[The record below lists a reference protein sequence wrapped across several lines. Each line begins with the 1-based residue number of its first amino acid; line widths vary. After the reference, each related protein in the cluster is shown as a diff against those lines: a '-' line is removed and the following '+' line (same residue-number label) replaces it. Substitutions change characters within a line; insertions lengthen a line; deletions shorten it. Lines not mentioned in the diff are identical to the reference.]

1 MSASER
7 GLTAVGTPYD
17 PRAARGAIIV
27 LAAMALMVTYVETM
41 VLPAFKAFVLFF
53 DNAPTTTVVW
63 IVSAYLLVGT
73 VATPIFGKLGDKYGK
88 KRMLIFVMT
97 LYAVVV
103 SVAGFT
109 PNIGTALGVSTA
121 NQIYILIGVRAFQGL
136 GMGMFPLAF
145 AMLPEVYPASRVGQ
159 AQGIIGGMFAT
170 GAALG
175 LVGGGYIAYTFGW
188 QLTYHTVTPIAIVVV
203 ILAYF
208 YLRESPHL
216 SPKPI
221 DIPGISSLGFALAM
235 VMFGLTEG
243 VYWGWTSFSAVS
255 LAGIPFGVPDFFL
268 LALAA
273 TAFFL
278 YWEPRAPT
286 PVVSF
291 KALKERNIWISNVN
305 GVIVGLGMFL
315 IFVALTILV
324 EDPYSPGFGYDEFQ
338 MGLVALPSA
347 LGMLIFAPLWGRWV
361 ARRGPKPVIDHR
373 LRGDG
378 SRRPR
383 AGPVPFHDRRTDP
396 LRHPRARR
404 ERRGAHRDVEHHR
417 ALRLPEGA
425 RDSDRNE
432 SDVPEPR
439 ERGRARARRGRDRQL
454 RYHRH
459 RRSNAVRPGDGER
472 PRGHGIRRPLR
483 DRCGRSP
490 GRAPPLARPS
500 ELPVPRGRDSL
511 RSLGRAAGRDAPR
524 GTGAR
529 RERRPL
535 VVDADARAPPRAPT
549 SNRSWNRRPCTRST
563 CPSGP

>member
-1 MSASER
+1 MSASGR
-7 GLTAVGTPYD
+7 NLTAVGTPYD
-17 PRAARGAIIV
+17 RRAATGAIIV

-41 VLPAFKAFVLFF
+41 VLPAFKAFILFF

-73 VATPIFGKLGDKYGK
+73 VATPVFGKLGDKYGK

-97 LYAVVV
+97 LYAVAV

-109 PNIGTALGVSTA
+109 PNIGSALGVSTA
-121 NQIYILIGVRAFQGL
+121 NQIYLLIGARAFQGL

-145 AMLPEVYPASRVGQ
+145 AMLPEVYPAARVGQ

-203 ILAYF
+203 VLAYIL
-208 YLRESPHL
+208 LRESPHL

-221 DIPGISSLGFALAM
+221 DIPGISSLGLALAM

-243 VYWGWTSFSAVS
+243 VYWGWTSFSAVT

-268 LALAA
+268 LALFA
-273 TAFFL
+273 TVFFL

-291 KALKERNIWISNVN
+291 KALKARNIWISNVN
-305 GVIVGLGMFL
+305 GAIVGLGMFL

-324 EDPYSPGFGYDEFQ
+324 EDPFPPGFGYDEFQ

-361 ARRGPKPVIDHR
+361 ARRGPKPVMITGFAVMGFGGLALALFHATIVELILFAIPALVGNVAVLIAMSNIIVLSVSPKELGIQTGMNQTFR
-373 LRGDG
+373 NLGSAVGPVLAAVVTASYLTSVVVAITPLRPITASVPAITGFVVLFAIVAGVALVGLLLSLGLRNYRFHADG
-378 SRRPR
+378 SRLEAPNSTGGPSTPT
-383 AGPVPFHDRRTDP
+383 AG
-396 LRHPRARR
+396 
-404 ERRGAHRDVEHHR
+404 
-417 ALRLPEGA
+417 
-425 RDSDRNE
+425 E
-432 SDVPEPR
+432 S
-439 ERGRARARRGRDRQL
+439 A
-454 RYHRH
+454 
-459 RRSNAVRPGDGER
+459 PG
-472 PRGHGIRRPLR
+472 L
-483 DRCGRSP
+483 S
-490 GRAPPLARPS
+490 
-500 ELPVPRGRDSL
+500 
-511 RSLGRAAGRDAPR
+511 
-524 GTGAR
+524 
-529 RERRPL
+529 
-535 VVDADARAPPRAPT
+535 VDQV
-549 SNRSWNRRPCTRST
+549 S
-563 CPSGP
+563 